1 MGFDG
6 MRGMGWG
13 ACCVTGT
20 RSAFAPSSDTNCLP
34 EWDGIICWPKG
45 SPSQEVAVPCPD
57 YIYDFNHKGEH
68 LQLSSTS
75 GITSGTLL
83 GLLRVLQLSES
94 PSVPRPCLQVLQCL
108 RDLGSDPQPQQD
120 LGQLHRMRRA
130 LLL

>member
-1 MGFDG
+1 MGWDG
-6 MRGMGWG
+6 MGCMLCHWD
-13 ACCVTGT
+13 TK
-20 RSAFAPSSDTNCLP
+20 RSVFAPWSDTSCLP

-75 GITSGTLL
+75 GITLGTLL
-83 GLLRVLQLSES
+83 GLLRILQLSQ
-94 PSVPRPCLQVLQCL
+94 PLSVPRPCLQVLQCL

-120 LGQLHRMRRA
+120 LGQLH
-130 LLL
+130 